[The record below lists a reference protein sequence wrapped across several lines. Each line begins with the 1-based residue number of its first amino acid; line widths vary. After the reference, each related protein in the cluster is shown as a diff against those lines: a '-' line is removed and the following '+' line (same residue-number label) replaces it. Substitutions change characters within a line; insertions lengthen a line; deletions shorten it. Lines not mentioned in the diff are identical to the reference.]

1 MNNNFANRKRYEYK
15 ELPTKGL
22 IRSLDVIKPFDSV
35 VVPNTLIENHDV
47 WDLFKAEIKTCEK
60 RIYCVG
66 VDSSKG
72 ANETLIVF
80 KPL

>member
-1 MNNNFANRKRYEYK
+1 MNNNFKNRKRYEYK

-22 IRSLDVIKPFDSV
+22 IRSPDGIKPFDSV

-47 WDLFKAEIKTCEK
+47 WDLLKVEIKSCEK
-60 RIYCVG
+60 RIYCVCI
-66 VDSSKG
+66 DSTKDSK
-72 ANETLIVF
+72 ETLIVF